1 MRLDSDSNNLGKL
14 HIRISFSYPGVIREA
29 EALTKSQSGTVEGW
43 TCKLYGYICKCCSSE
58 GQDFPSRRSAP
69 AAGKFSKVSPMQVY
83 QLWTV
88 GGKFP
93 QRKCYGSAPRGI
105 LACGR
110 QGLQQNHTKQQ
121 TSHRGF
127 IGKKNS
133 RRVAASAQATENW
146 ANAWLEV
153 EGLPHHLSWHEC
165 STTSITNNIL

>member
-69 AAGKFSKVSPMQVY
+69 AAGKVFQSFPNASVSALNCWREVSPAEV
-83 QLWTV
+83 LWL
-88 GGKFP
+88 
-93 QRKCYGSAPRGI
+93 CS

-121 TSHRGF
+121 TSHRRF